1 MGFWILLLVL
11 FLVWGA
17 VYCKLKDFS
26 IIELVMYA
34 LVSFVL
40 LGLVISIISLEFLST
55 ESRDVAVDNITLI
68 GDSYIVEYGETT
80 KLFKQGEVSVEIG
93 EKNFV
98 KYSKEYSKENWFSK
112 FFGYANEN
120 EIKESSDK
128 EFIEDSE
135 VVLIGIDKE
144 SIKWIGRL
152 KKENVL
158 LKMEIYFTETQEDYD
173 ALIIKLGYLA
183 ENDGH

>member
-17 VYCKLKDFS
+17 VYYKIKDLS
-26 IIELVMYA
+26 ILETAMYTII
-34 LVSFVL
+34 SFLL
-40 LGLVISIISLEFLST
+40 LGFAIGTFTVINLST
-55 ESRDVAVDNITLI
+55 ESRDVAVDNITLV

-80 KLFKQGEVSVEIG
+80 SLFKQGEINIEIG

-98 KYSKEYSKENWFSK
+98 RYSKEYSKENWFNK
-112 FFGYANEN
+112 FFGFANEN
-120 EIKESSDK
+120 EIKESPDK

-144 SIKWIGRL
+144 
-152 KKENVL
+152 
-158 LKMEIYFTETQEDYD
+158 
-173 ALIIKLGYLA
+173 IIK
-183 ENDGH
+183 

>member
-17 VYCKLKDFS
+17 VYYKTKDFS
-26 IIELVMYA
+26 IVELVGYTTISYV
-34 LVSFVL
+34 LFVL
-40 LGLVISIISLEFLST
+40 VIRISYLEFLST
-55 ESRDVAVDNITLI
+55 ESRDVAVDNITLV

-80 KLFKQGEVSVEIG
+80 SLFKQGEINIEIG

-98 KYSKEYSKENWFSK
+98 KYSKEYSKENWFNK
-112 FFGYANEN
+112 FFGFANEN
-120 EIKESSDK
+120 EIKGRPDK

-144 SIKWIGRL
+144 SIK
-152 KKENVL
+152 
-158 LKMEIYFTETQEDYD
+158 
-173 ALIIKLGYLA
+173 
-183 ENDGH
+183 